1 MKPALHNKI
10 KMEKRFNKKKRK
22 DVNYADFYKSYTW
35 KVMTK
40 QVKPD
45 KVL

>member
-1 MKPALHNKI
+1 MKPALHNEI
-10 KMEKRFNKKKRK
+10 KMEKRFKKKCK
-22 DVNYADFYKSYTW
+22 DEDYADFYKSYTW